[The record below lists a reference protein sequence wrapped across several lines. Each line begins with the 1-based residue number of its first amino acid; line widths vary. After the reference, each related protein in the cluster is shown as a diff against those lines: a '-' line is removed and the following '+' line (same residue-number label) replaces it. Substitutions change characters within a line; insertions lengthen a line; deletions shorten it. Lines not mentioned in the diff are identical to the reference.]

1 MTEPERAAS
10 EIQNTMPKIE
20 NGVVVTSEDFENW
33 TVSLMLNGKA
43 IFTNTFNAQTDMDVL
58 RLFLP
63 LTRKAT
69 PWRRDPYI
77 SLHSKA
83 VEKCFLLEQEVE
95 RLKKGRELLER
106 ELSETKDKLYRL
118 QHKSETAE
126 DAADRVF

>member
-1 MTEPERAAS
+1 MA
-10 EIQNTMPKIE
+10 QN
-20 NGVVVTSEDFENW
+20 
-33 TVSLMLNGKA
+33 
-43 IFTNTFNAQTDMDVL
+43 
-58 RLFLP
+58 
-63 LTRKAT
+63 
-69 PWRRDPYI
+69 PYI